1 MEHRIESS
9 QAQAEICFQFEAFA
23 QRLGFTVLAVHDLG
37 ESMLRRG
44 RAFDE
49 AGVVYSL
56 VSWPVVDALL
66 EHDPALVSCLPWRF
80 AVYTRAGVSW
90 LSFQPLQVP
99 ADTPPRL
106 QGLLATVEE
115 KLLQLVD
122 GLR

>member
-1 MEHRIESS
+1 MKAKARFLLAI
-9 QAQAEICFQFEAFA
+9 AV
-23 QRLGFTVLAVHDLG
+23 LGLLMTGPFLITVLAVHDLG

-90 LSFQPLQVP
+90 LSFQSLQVP
-99 ADTPPRL
+99 ADTPSRL
-106 QGLLATVEE
+106 QGLLATVED

>member
-9 QAQAEICFQFEAFA
+9 QAQAEICFQFEALA

-49 AGVVYSL
+49 AGIVYSL

-66 EHDPALVSCLPWRF
+66 EYDPGMACSLPWRF

-90 LSFQPLQVP
+90 LSFQSLQVP
-99 ADTPPRL
+99 ADTPSRL
-106 QGLLATVEE
+106 QGLLATVED
-115 KLLQLVD
+115 KLLQLAD